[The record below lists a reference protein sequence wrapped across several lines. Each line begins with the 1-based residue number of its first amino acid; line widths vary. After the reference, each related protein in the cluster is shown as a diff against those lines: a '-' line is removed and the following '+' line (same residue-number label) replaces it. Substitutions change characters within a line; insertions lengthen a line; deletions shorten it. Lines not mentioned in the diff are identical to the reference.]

1 MIEAFSLKT
10 AHCFG
15 DALAS
20 QAALRFR
27 VFVQQRGLDH
37 RAYDG
42 LEYDEFDTP
51 GAVYFVWRDENE
63 IVRGLLRLLPTTIP
77 YMMKSYWPHMVKTG
91 ELPVDPCIREVTR
104 LCVDRSYDSRLRPAI
119 FPELLC
125 ALQEYCAQQDV
136 THVVGVTRQ
145 HLIQHFIR
153 DGIEWLGAPAM
164 VEGETERA
172 FKVALPYMRPVAH
185 CRKLGIGGA
194 VLTMSPKSPRRI
206 AA

>member
-1 MIEAFSLKT
+1 MIEAFSLRT
-10 AHCFG
+10 AHRFG

-27 VFVQQRGLDH
+27 VFIEQRGLDH

-51 GAVYFVWRDENE
+51 GAVYFVWRDDNAV
-63 IVRGLLRLLPTTIP
+63 VRGLLRLLPTTIP
-77 YMMKSYWPHMVKTG
+77 YMMKSYWPHMVSSG
-91 ELPVDPCIREVTR
+91 ELPANSKVREVTR
-104 LCVDRSYDSRLRPAI
+104 LCVDRSYDSHIRPTI

-125 ALQEYCAQQDV
+125 ALQEYCAQQQIS
-136 THVVGVTRQ
+136 HVVGVTRP
-145 HLIQHFIR
+145 HLIRHFIR
-153 DGIEWLGAPAM
+153 DGIEWLGDPAM

-172 FKVALPYMRPVAH
+172 FKVALQHMRPVAH
-185 CRKLGIGGA
+185 CRKLGIAGP
-194 VLTMSPKSPRRI
+194 VLTLSPFSPRRI

>member
-10 AHCFG
+10 AHRFG

-37 RAYDG
+37 NAYDG

-51 GAVYFVWRDENE
+51 GAVYFVWRDEND

-77 YMMKSYWPHMVKTG
+77 YMLKSYWPHMVSGG
-91 ELPVDPCIREVTR
+91 ELPSASNIFEVTR
-104 LCVDRSYDSRLRPAI
+104 LCVDRSYESHIRPTI
-119 FPELLC
+119 FPKLLT
-125 ALQEYCAQQDV
+125 ALQEYCAQQRV
-136 THVVGVTRQ
+136 THVIGVTRQ

-153 DGIEWLGAPAM
+153 EGIEWLGDPAM

-172 FKVALPYMRPVAH
+172 FKVALPYMRPAAH
-185 CRKLGIGGA
+185 CRRLGITGP
-194 VLTMSPKSPRRI
+194 VLTLTPKSPRRI